1 MASLADFLNTGSL
14 FLPKKP
20 TQQQGIL
27 NNSFSNFYSTPQG
40 SVLPAQTNNQ
50 PTIATQSQGN
60 PASNNTM
67 LLREQMQKGII
78 PWDDNKLNSGGNGGN
93 NGVDDLTRQLQAQ
106 ADELDRAANGTLDL
120 TVKRL
125 RDIEYPQAQA
135 DVENEFNRG
144 KTDIQN
150 QLTQQDQLTAKDM
163 EAVNTGYRS
172 AYDDAVRAYN
182 ALSQR
187 SQAQFGRGSSAG
199 QAVGEIAMQE
209 FFRSQGQLGSALQ
222 KNIGEIQYRDAAIR
236 TGAKNDLDKLDELR
250 KEQMQ
255 SLASQLK
262 SGLLQVDQQR
272 LEVGQSKA
280 QLKIQLL
287 QQAINTA
294 QAISLQN
301 DTFKKNVQIIV
312 TEALLNNEKTYEST
326 LKQFNIDTT
335 QLPYQSI
342 VQSSN
347 AYAPF
352 VSMTQNNQTTKYIN
366 PLSLKTKDE
375 LDVTNPFFA

>member
-1 MASLADFLNTGSL
+1 MAGLADFLNTGNL
-14 FLPKKP
+14 FLPKKKEYSILDYNQTLNQPGNTWGVNQPIP
-20 TQQQGIL
+20 TA
-27 NNSFSNFYSTPQG
+27 TPQ
-40 SVLPAQTNNQ
+40 V
-50 PTIATQSQGN
+50 TQSQ
-60 PASNNTM
+60 PQSNNTM
-67 LLREQMQKGII
+67 SLREQMQKGLI
-78 PWDDNKLNSGGNGGN
+78 PWDDNKLNSGGNGGGG
-93 NGVDDLTRQLQAQ
+93 GVDDLTRQLQAQ
-106 ADELDRAANGTLDL
+106 ADEFGNAANSALDL
-120 TVKRL
+120 TAKRL
-125 RDIEYPQAQA
+125 QEIEYPQAQT

-144 KTDIQN
+144 KTSIEN
-150 QLTQQDQLTAKDM
+150 QLTQQDQLTAKDTG
-163 EAVNTGYRS
+163 AVNDSYHS

-187 SQAQFGRGSSAG
+187 SGAQFGRGNSAG

-236 TGAKNDLDKLDELR
+236 TGAKNDLDELEKMR
-250 KEQMQ
+250 TQQMQ

-262 SGLLQVDQQR
+262 GSLLQVDQQR

-294 QAISLQN
+294 QAISMQET
-301 DTFKKNVQIIV
+301 TFKQNIQIAV
-312 TEALLNNEKTYEST
+312 TDALLNNEATYKDT
-326 LKQFNIDTT
+326 LAKYNIDTS

-342 VQSSN
+342 VQNSN

-352 VSMTQNNQTTKYIN
+352 VSTTQNNQTTKYIN

-375 LDVTNPFFA
+375 FSVTNPFFA